1 MNDQEHTVRGV
12 SGVIDRCILFVG
24 RSLSWANGLLVII
37 IVLQVTLRYGFRS
50 GMVALEELQW
60 HLYALAFMFGLSYD
74 LVTDAHVRVDLIS
87 GRLSPRAR
95 EWIDLLGTVFLLL
108 PFTLVIIYYGC
119 EFFYDSW
126 VHQEK
131 SLAAIG
137 LPFRWAIKGVIP
149 VSFTFLALAAVSRV
163 IKAVSAIMKR

>member
-1 MNDQEHTVRGV
+1 MADQHQTAQGV
-12 SGVIDRCILFVG
+12 SGTIDRCILFVG

-50 GMVALEELQW
+50 GLVALEELQW

-87 GRLSPRAR
+87 GRLSPKAR

-108 PFTLVIIYYGC
+108 PFTLVITYYGC

-131 SLAAIG
+131 SLAAMG

-149 VSFTFLALAAVSRV
+149 VSFVFLALAAASRV
-163 IKAVSAIMKR
+163 IKAVSAIMKN

>member
-1 MNDQEHTVRGV
+1 MHDHEHTARGV
-12 SGVIDRCILFVG
+12 SGALDRGILLVG
-24 RSLSWANGLLVII
+24 RSLCWANGLLVII

-50 GMVALEELQW
+50 GMVALEELEW

-74 LVTDAHVRVDLIS
+74 LVTDAHVRVDLIY
-87 GRLSPRAR
+87 GRLSPKTR

-108 PFTLVIIYYGC
+108 PFTLVITYFGC

-126 VHQEK
+126 VHQEQ
-131 SLAAIG
+131 SLAAMG

-149 VSFTFLALAAVSRV
+149 LSFVFLTLAAISRI
-163 IKAVSAIMKR
+163 IKAISAILKN